1 MASALNATITP
12 LSSDV
17 KYDGGGGGGLFASG
31 GGETLPLYRLM
42 REETYLSERYP
53 YGTRCKKAG

>member
-12 LSSDV
+12 LSPDV
-17 KYDGGGGGGLFASG
+17 KYDGGGEGGLFASG

-42 REETYLSERYP
+42 REETY
-53 YGTRCKKAG
+53 

>member
-12 LSSDV
+12 LSPDV

-42 REETYLSERYP
+42 REETY
-53 YGTRCKKAG
+53 